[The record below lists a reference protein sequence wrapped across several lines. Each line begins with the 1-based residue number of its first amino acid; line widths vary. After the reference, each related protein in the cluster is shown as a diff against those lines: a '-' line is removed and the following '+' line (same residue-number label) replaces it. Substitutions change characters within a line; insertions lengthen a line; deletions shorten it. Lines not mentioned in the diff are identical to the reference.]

1 MADEAKTPSV
11 DVEGLRARHAA
22 ATPGPWK
29 AGNVDA
35 CDRDAIFGDPNG
47 AVMCPG
53 LGRVLLRANPHFPY
67 VDDLAA
73 IAETHNALPALLDI
87 AEAVKAWGA
96 AMERRLHA
104 SNVGSNVEWI
114 AMTEAESD
122 ARGAVAAIARAL
134 AGGGVRR

>member
-11 DVEGLRARHAA
+11 DVEGLRALHAA
-22 ATPGPWK
+22 ATPGPWTFSTQY
-29 AGNVDA
+29 DA
-35 CDRDAIFGDPNG
+35 TDDDEPARLTSATHDVACSCCLVRSDAAPI
-47 AVMCPG
+47 V
-53 LGRVLLRANPHFPY
+53 
-67 VDDLAA
+67 AA
-73 IAETHNALPALLDI
+73 HNALPALLDI

-96 AMERRLHA
+96 AMERRLRA

-134 AGGGVRR
+134 AGGDVTR